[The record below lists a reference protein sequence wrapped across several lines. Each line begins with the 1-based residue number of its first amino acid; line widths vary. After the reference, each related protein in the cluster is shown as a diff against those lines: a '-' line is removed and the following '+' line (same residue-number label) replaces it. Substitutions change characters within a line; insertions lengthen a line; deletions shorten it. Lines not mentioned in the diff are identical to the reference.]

1 LIYFEREKGEYKM
14 IFKVYYQENA
24 LEVPVR
30 ENTKSLYVE
39 ADSEREVRSLLKD
52 RKYNIE
58 LIQLLEG
65 SHLEYEQASPN
76 FKVEKI

>member
-1 LIYFEREKGEYKM
+1 M

-24 LEVPVR
+24 LQVPVR
-30 ENTKSLYVE
+30 ENTQSLYVE
-39 ADSEREVRSLLKD
+39 AESEREVRASLKE

-65 SHLEYEQASPN
+65 NHLEYEQASQN

>member
-1 LIYFEREKGEYKM
+1 MILFEREKGEQNM

-30 ENTKSLYVE
+30 ENTQSLYME
-39 ADSEREVRSLLKD
+39 AATEREVRFTLKD

-58 LIQLLEG
+58 FIQLLEG
-65 SHLEYEQASPN
+65 NHLEYEQASSN
-76 FKVEKI
+76 FIVEKV